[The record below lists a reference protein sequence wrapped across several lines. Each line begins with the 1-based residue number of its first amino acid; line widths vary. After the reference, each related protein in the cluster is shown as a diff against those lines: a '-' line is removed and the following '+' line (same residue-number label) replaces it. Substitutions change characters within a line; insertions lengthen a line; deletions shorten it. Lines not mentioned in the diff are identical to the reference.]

1 MTKILFICLGN
12 ICRSTMAEY
21 VMKDLVQKAGME
33 DQFYIDSAGT
43 SDEEHGNGVHPGTRR
58 KLAQEGIY
66 CGNHHAR
73 QMKKSDYDE
82 YDYLIGMENSN
93 MRNMM
98 RICGGDSEHKM
109 YRLLDFSNRHDD
121 IADPWFTGNFED
133 TYRDVDEG
141 CRAFLKYLLDL

>member
-21 VMKDLVQKAGME
+21 VMKDLVQKAGVKE
-33 DQFYIDSAGT
+33 QFYIDSAGT
-43 SDEEHGNGVHPGTRR
+43 SDEEHGNGVHTGTRK
-58 KLAQEGIY
+58 KLAQEGIH
-66 CGNHHAR
+66 CGNHRAR
-73 QMKKSDYDE
+73 QMKKSDYDD

-98 RICGGDSEHKM
+98 RICGGDDEHKM

-141 CRAFLKYLLDL
+141 CRAFLKYLLDV

>member
-21 VMKDLVQKAGME
+21 VMKNLVQKAGVA

-43 SDEEHGNGVHPGTRR
+43 SDEEHGNGVHPGTRK

-66 CGNHHAR
+66 CGNHRAR
-73 QMKKSDYDE
+73 QMKKSDYDD

-133 TYRDVDEG
+133 TNRDVDEG